1 MAVALQRAVQV
12 GPAAFIFSVRP
23 AGFVLALLQEGDHV
37 MVTEV
42 RRLVHRRA
50 PPPGDERKDSLNGE
64 QNQPPGKIPLE
75 AFCMFDGERDKNIWT
90 FVSKTFKVS
99 A

>member
-1 MAVALQRAVQV
+1 MAVALQQAVQV

-23 AGFVLALLQEGDHV
+23 AVFVLALLQEGDHV

-64 QNQPPGKIPLE
+64 QKSITWQNPIGRILHVRW
-75 AFCMFDGERDKNIWT
+75 GEGQKYLDVREQNI
-90 FVSKTFKVS
+90 
-99 A
+99 

>member
-1 MAVALQRAVQV
+1 MAVALQQAVHV
-12 GPAAFIFSVRP
+12 GPAATVIFSVRP
-23 AGFVLALLQEGDHV
+23 AVFVLALLQEGDHV

-64 QNQPPGKIPLE
+64 QNQSNVVGSG
-75 AFCMFDGERDKNIWT
+75 AF
-90 FVSKTFKVS
+90 
-99 A
+99 